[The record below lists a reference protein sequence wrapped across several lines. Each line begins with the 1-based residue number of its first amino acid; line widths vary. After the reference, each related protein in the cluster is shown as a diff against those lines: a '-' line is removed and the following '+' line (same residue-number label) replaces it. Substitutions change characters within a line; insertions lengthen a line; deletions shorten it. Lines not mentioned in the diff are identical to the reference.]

1 MSEPRTTHTEPEPEP
16 TGPAV
21 SPTDAAAH
29 VADPAEPP
37 APTLLEQ
44 MGGISGLIAS
54 VIPVV
59 LFVSV
64 SALTEW
70 QVALWAA
77 IGGAVLIA
85 IWRLV
90 RKEALQPAV
99 SGVLGV
105 LLCAFIAY
113 RTGSE
118 RGFYLYGIWASLV
131 FGIAFLV
138 SMVARWPLVG
148 VIWAGLNG
156 SGFAWRSVPRAR
168 AAYQLATAL
177 WTVFFFSRFVVQQ
190 WLYDADE
197 AGWLGVARLSMG
209 TPLTAVAL
217 LLTIW
222 AVRRANRI
230 VEEEAARAAPESPS
244 PAGAGGTADVRP
256 SSAPDEVG
264 AGGAMSEPEASPA
277 SARDGRSPGSP

>member
-1 MSEPRTTHTEPEPEP
+1 MSEPRTTHAESEPEP
-16 TGPAV
+16 TG
-21 SPTDAAAH
+21 SPTEPTNAAAH
-29 VADPAEPP
+29 VADPTAPA

-138 SMVARWPLVG
+138 SMVVRWPLVG

-168 AAYQLATAL
+168 MAYQLATAL
-177 WTVFFFSRFVVQQ
+177 WMVFFFSRFVVQQ

-230 VEEEAARAAPESPS
+230 VEEESARASVDPPKEV
-244 PAGAGGTADVRP
+244 GAEGTADVRP
-256 SSAPDEVG
+256 PSAADQ
-264 AGGAMSEPEASPA
+264 AGDATEAVVEPEAAPDH
-277 SARDGRSPGSP
+277 RPPGSR